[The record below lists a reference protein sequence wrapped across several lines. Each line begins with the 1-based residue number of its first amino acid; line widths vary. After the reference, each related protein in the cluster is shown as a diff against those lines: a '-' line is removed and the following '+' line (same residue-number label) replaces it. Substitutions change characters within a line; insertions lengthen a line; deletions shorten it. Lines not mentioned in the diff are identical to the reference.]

1 MGFLSKSKTKTQDT
15 LDPQSLAGLTSAISE
30 KNRYTSANMANE
42 QNALQALLDRYESGE
57 LDRVLQE
64 RVAEQSAEAQNKML
78 GQAATK
84 AGSAFNTAAQAAAQK
99 ATASALSEINVNAE
113 QARQQYLTNLLDQYG
128 NQTADYMN
136 LLNTLSGSKMV
147 TEKNKQGWGG
157 LALTAAGGIT
167 GGILGAMAGGPVG
180 AKAGASLGTSV
191 GSSAGGQL

>member
-1 MGFLSKSKTKTQDT
+1 MGFLSKSKTEVKDT
-15 LDPQSLAGLTSAISE
+15 LDPQSLAGLSSAISE
-30 KNRYTSANMANE
+30 KNRYTGANMANE
-42 QNALQALLDRYESGE
+42 QNTLQALLDRYESGE
-57 LDRVLQE
+57 LDRILQE

-136 LLNTLSGSKMV
+136 LLNTLIGSKMV

-167 GGILGAMAGGPVG
+167 GGILGAMAGGPAG
-180 AKAGASLGTSV
+180 AMQGASLGASV